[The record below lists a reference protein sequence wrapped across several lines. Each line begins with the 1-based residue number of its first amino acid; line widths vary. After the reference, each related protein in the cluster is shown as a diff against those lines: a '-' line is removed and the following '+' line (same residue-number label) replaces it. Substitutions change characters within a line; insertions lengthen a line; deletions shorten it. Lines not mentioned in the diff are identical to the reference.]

1 MGNHNQ
7 KIKPFIQRS
16 RVALVQ
22 GDCQCLD
29 TLRTEVDQKLDV
41 LFQRWVWGFHQ
52 GFSHVVRKFVVFK
65 LTNDATRMWCFI
77 KLKGL
82 IFMKPMDSKQHAWKK
97 RFCNHM
103 SCWSCSVNRWR
114 EFPWFEKKSMKLWEI
129 PACFQIDHVSYWQSF
144 TDKWWQL
151 QLYLLLFN
159 SIFPISAFFIQ
170 ALLCFSCVCQLEK
183 FFSIGKVRFTPGSV
197 PWQQILKK

>member
-1 MGNHNQ
+1 MRPFIGKRTWQHFGTSCAWERSLLFYGKRPQ
-7 KIKPFIQRS
+7 KWVTTTIQRS

-52 GFSHVVRKFVVFK
+52 GFSHVVRKFVVLIFK
-65 LTNDATRMWCFI
+65 LTNDATRMWSFI

-103 SCWSCSVNRWR
+103 SCWSCSVNHWR
-114 EFPWFEKKSMKLWEI
+114 EFPWFEKKAWNCERYQHVFKLI
-129 PACFQIDHVSYWQSF
+129 MFHIDKVSLISDDSYSC
-144 TDKWWQL
+144 
-151 QLYLLLFN
+151 
-159 SIFPISAFFIQ
+159 IFLGSH
-170 ALLCFSCVCQLEK
+170 LEV
-183 FFSIGKVRFTPGSV
+183 SLDNRF
-197 PWQQILKK
+197 

>member
-1 MGNHNQ
+1 M
-7 KIKPFIQRS
+7 
-16 RVALVQ
+16 Q

-52 GFSHVVRKFVVFK
+52 GFSHVVRKFVVLIFK
-65 LTNDATRMWCFI
+65 LTNDATRMWSFI

-97 RFCNHM
+97 RFCNHVLLKLQFQSLKRVSM
-103 SCWSCSVNRWR
+103 IW
-114 EFPWFEKKSMKLWEI
+114 KKSMKLWEI

-151 QLYLLLFN
+151 QLYLL
-159 SIFPISAFFIQ
+159 
-170 ALLCFSCVCQLEK
+170 
-183 FFSIGKVRFTPGSV
+183 RFTPGSV

>member
-1 MGNHNQ
+1 MSCAWEKVSTFLLKKTTEMGNHNQ
-7 KIKPFIQRS
+7 KIKLFIQRS

-52 GFSHVVRKFVVFK
+52 GFSHVVRKFVVLIFK
-65 LTNDATRMWCFI
+65 LTNDATRMWSFI

-114 EFPWFEKKSMKLWEI
+114 EFPRFEKKVWNCERYQHVFKLI
-129 PACFQIDHVSYWQSF
+129 MFHIDKVSLISDDSYSC
-144 TDKWWQL
+144 
-151 QLYLLLFN
+151 
-159 SIFPISAFFIQ
+159 IFLGSH
-170 ALLCFSCVCQLEK
+170 LEV
-183 FFSIGKVRFTPGSV
+183 SLDNRF
-197 PWQQILKK
+197 

>member
-52 GFSHVVRKFVVFK
+52 GFSHVVCKFVVLIFK
-65 LTNDATRMWCFI
+65 LTNDATRMRCFI

-82 IFMKPMDSKQHAWKK
+82 IFLWNPWIESSMLGKK
-97 RFCNHM
+97 DFAIICP
-103 SCWSCSVNRWR
+103 V
-114 EFPWFEKKSMKLWEI
+114 EV
-129 PACFQIDHVSYWQSF
+129 AVSIVEESF
-144 TDKWWQL
+144 HD
-151 QLYLLLFN
+151 
-159 SIFPISAFFIQ
+159 
-170 ALLCFSCVCQLEK
+170 
-183 FFSIGKVRFTPGSV
+183 
-197 PWQQILKK
+197 LKKKAWNCERYQHVFKLIMFHIDKVSLISDDSYSCIFFCLTQFFRNLPSSSKHYCAFLVFAN